1 MGSTINS
8 QHVEDEGHVVLFPFM
23 SKGHTIPLLHLSRL
37 FLARRLRVTIFTI
50 PANRPFIN
58 QSLADTSANVISLSF
73 PQSIS
78 PKIPAGVESTDNL
91 PSIDLFF
98 LFALT
103 TGHMQPDFERALQT
117 LPRVSFMV
125 SDAFLWW
132 TLDSADKLG
141 FPRFVFYG
149 CSNYAMPVF
158 KVVAENR
165 LLHGPESDDE
175 LITVTQFPWIK
186 ITRKDF
192 HEDQSQASEFNM
204 KAVVAAIRSFGV
216 ISNSFYEL
224 EPVFTDYWN
233 SECEPK
239 VWCVGPL
246 CQMAQDEPHDDHHDK
261 PIWIEWLDEK
271 LEEGSWVLYVAFGT
285 QAELSAEQLQEIAKG
300 LENSNINFLWVIR
313 SKGSEETASWDI
325 NGFEERMKGRGMVV
339 KEWVDQRRILM
350 HESVKGFVSHCGWN
364 SVLESICAGVPIL
377 AWPMMAEQPLNARM
391 VVEEIKVGVRVETC
405 DGSVNGFVK
414 SEELEKMVKE
424 LMEGEKGE
432 EVRKK
437 VKEFAEL
444 GNKAVKEGGS
454 SWLTLQSLIDEITL
468 ISSKKLDDESGPHNE

>member
-1 MGSTINS
+1 MGSTIDS

-37 FLARRLRVTIFTI
+37 FLSRRLRVTIFTT

-58 QSLADTSANVISLSF
+58 QSLADTSASVISLPF

-78 PKIPAGVESTDNL
+78 PEIPSGVESTDNL
-91 PSIDLFF
+91 PSINLFF
-98 LFALT
+98 PFALT

-149 CSNYAMPVF
+149 FGNYAMDVS

-175 LITVTQFPWIK
+175 LITVTRFPWIK

-192 HEDQSQASEFNM
+192 FHEAFTKDDHDQPSQASEFHM
-204 KAVVAAIRSFGV
+204 KAAVATNRSFGMIV
-216 ISNSFYEL
+216 NSFYEL

-239 VWCVGPL
+239 AWCVGPL
-246 CQMAQDEPHDDHHDK
+246 CQVAQDEPHDDHQDK

-271 LEEGSWVLYVAFGT
+271 LEKGSWVLYVAFGT
-285 QAELSAEQLQEIAKG
+285 QAELSAEQLQEISKG

-313 SKGSEETASWDI
+313 SKGSEETAAWDI
-325 NGFEERMKGRGMVV
+325 NGFEERVKGRGMVV

-364 SVLESICAGVPIL
+364 SVLEGICAGVPIL

-391 VVEEIKVGVRVETC
+391 VVEEIKVGLRVETC
-405 DGSVNGFVK
+405 DGSVKGFVK
-414 SEELEKMVKE
+414 SEGLEKMVKE

-437 VKEFAEL
+437 VKEFADL
-444 GNKAVKEGGS
+444 ASKAVKEGGS
-454 SWLTLQSLIDEITL
+454 SWLTLQSLTDEMRQ
-468 ISSKKLDDESGPHNE
+468 H